1 MKRLLLLCLSVVT
14 LFSAQ
19 AQNQTQGGSNAALDF
34 FGKMDS
40 SDYNRVYV
48 GYNPVNL
55 KWNDFDSLIGD
66 ALPFKNG
73 LTVGYLHASNILKG
87 VPLYI
92 EYGGNLMYT
101 FGRDSYSEEYDGDLY
116 KEVTKANLFS
126 VNVPV
131 SLSLRLSFNDNKM
144 SITPYLGLNFRVNL
158 AGNLKYTYK
167 ERYYDY
173 YDDVYVT
180 DEDSYKVNLFDE
192 DDMDDSAVKRFQIGF
207 NCGVGFTYAKYSLG
221 VGYTT
226 DFSSLIKAGDEDF
239 ELKGKL
245 NVVMISLGY
254 NF

>member
-101 FGRDSYSEEYDGDLY
+101 FGKDSYSDEYDGDLY
-116 KEVTKANLFS
+116 KEVIKANLFS

-158 AGNLKYTYK
+158 AGNLKYT
-167 ERYYDY
+167 

>member
-101 FGRDSYSEEYDGDLY
+101 FGKDSYSDEYDGDLY

-158 AGNLKYTYK
+158 AGNLKYTY
-167 ERYYDY
+167 
-173 YDDVYVT
+173 DDVYVT
-180 DEDSYKVNLFDE
+180 DEDSYKVNLFDK

>member
-101 FGRDSYSEEYDGDLY
+101 FGKDSYSDEYDGDLY

-158 AGNLKYTYK
+158 AGNLKYT
-167 ERYYDY
+167 

>member
-101 FGRDSYSEEYDGDLY
+101 FGKDSYSDEYDGDLY
-116 KEVTKANLFS
+116 KEVIKANLFS

-158 AGNLKYTYK
+158 AGNLK
-167 ERYYDY
+167 
-173 YDDVYVT
+173 
-180 DEDSYKVNLFDE
+180 
-192 DDMDDSAVKRFQIGF
+192 
-207 NCGVGFTYAKYSLG
+207 
-221 VGYTT
+221 
-226 DFSSLIKAGDEDF
+226 
-239 ELKGKL
+239 
-245 NVVMISLGY
+245 
-254 NF
+254 

>member
-73 LTVGYLHASNILKG
+73 LTIGYLHASNILKG

-101 FGRDSYSEEYDGDLY
+101 FGKDSYSDEYDGDLY
-116 KEVTKANLFS
+116 KEVIKANLFS

-158 AGNLKYTYK
+158 AGNLMYTY
-167 ERYYDY
+167 
-173 YDDVYVT
+173 
-180 DEDSYKVNLFDE
+180 EDSYKVNLFDE

>member
-73 LTVGYLHASNILKG
+73 LTIGYLHASNILKG

-101 FGRDSYSEEYDGDLY
+101 FGKDSYSDEYDGDLY

-158 AGNLKYTYK
+158 AGNLKYTY
-167 ERYYDY
+167 
-173 YDDVYVT
+173 
-180 DEDSYKVNLFDE
+180 EDSYKVNLFDE

>member
-101 FGRDSYSEEYDGDLY
+101 FGKDSYSDEYDGDLY
-116 KEVTKANLFS
+116 KEVIKANLFS

-158 AGNLKYTYK
+158 AGNLKYTSK

-173 YDDVYVT
+173 YDDVY
-180 DEDSYKVNLFDE
+180 DSYKVNLFDK

>member
-101 FGRDSYSEEYDGDLY
+101 FGKDSYSDEYDGDLY
-116 KEVTKANLFS
+116 KEVIKANLFS

-158 AGNLKYTYK
+158 AGNLKYTY
-167 ERYYDY
+167 
-173 YDDVYVT
+173 
-180 DEDSYKVNLFDE
+180 EDSYKVNLFDE

>member
-101 FGRDSYSEEYDGDLY
+101 FGKDSYSDEYDGDLY

-158 AGNLKYTYK
+158 AGNLKYTSK
-167 ERYYDY
+167 DY